1 MVVVSDH
8 PFWMSANFLGFFCH
22 NSPPFQHFF
31 TPTVFPA
38 NSESIFSIMFQ
49 YYLLKIGGPVTHNW
63 CPKLPNLGGYVMLL
77 LLLLELLTFRH
88 FTEESLKN
96 VKIDGLTGRETSHLF
111 FWHFFSWCGKP
122 ENNNFT
128 LEVVFFQKIDVHFSN
143 PQIYFN
149 TI

>member
-1 MVVVSDH
+1 MFICWCIAYLM
-8 PFWMSANFLGFFCH
+8 PN
-22 NSPPFQHFF
+22 QK
-31 TPTVFPA
+31 VFVP
-38 NSESIFSIMFQ
+38 IMFQ

-63 CPKLPNLGGYVMLL
+63 CPKLPNLGGYVL

-128 LEVVFFQKIDVHFSN
+128 IKEGFLQKVRDTFFTDFSY
-143 PQIYFN
+143 PQIYLWPIPISWTWNFEF
-149 TI
+149 